1 MVYNYVRNLHF
12 NINNK
17 NMMIGTI
24 AAIAAA
30 GFFNAI
36 MDNIGSY
43 DTFGKFFKRKNM
55 PLLEEWSEKA
65 SWDNKYEIAAWVN
78 KVTGIPI
85 KYTTMISKQF
95 LVMVSDA
102 WHFFKVVMI
111 LMFALAANY
120 YVPNTPL
127 VDFIDQK
134 WNWLLI
140 WLEFSISFTIFY
152 EAFQF
157 INPKQK

>member
-65 SWDNKYEIAAWVN
+65 SWDNKYEIAEWVN

-85 KYTTMISKQF
+85 KYTS
-95 LVMVSDA
+95 A
-102 WHFFKVVMI
+102 RR
-111 LMFALAANY
+111 
-120 YVPNTPL
+120 
-127 VDFIDQK
+127 
-134 WNWLLI
+134 
-140 WLEFSISFTIFY
+140 
-152 EAFQF
+152 
-157 INPKQK
+157 